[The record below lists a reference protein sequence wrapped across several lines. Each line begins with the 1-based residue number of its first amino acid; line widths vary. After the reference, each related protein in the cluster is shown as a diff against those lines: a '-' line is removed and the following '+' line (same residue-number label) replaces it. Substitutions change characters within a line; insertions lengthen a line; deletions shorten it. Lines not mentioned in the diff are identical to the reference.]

1 MAIRLFVYTFSF
13 ILLLTN
19 CKSNEDKKEL
29 KKVNKFEEAKNKF
42 EEAKNKFED
51 CKTDYEKSYNHKIVV
66 SVRNGSG
73 VPGAAKQVSDYL
85 RSICYDTYYD
95 NWDINNQFE
104 SKIILHKQDSKL
116 GKQLKKDLDN
126 RISIENILDFSQGI
140 DATFV
145 IGQNYNQ
152 LSFYKEL
159 QK

>member
-13 ILLLTN
+13 IFLLTN
-19 CKSNEDKKEL
+19 CESAENKKDR
-29 KKVNKFEEAKNKF
+29 KRVNKFEEAKNKF

-51 CKTDYEKSYNHKIVV
+51 CKTDYEKSHNHKIVV
-66 SVRNGSG
+66 NVRNGSG
-73 VPGAAKQVSDYL
+73 VPGVAKQVSDYL

-95 NWDINNQFE
+95 NWIINNEFE

-126 RISIENILDFSQGI
+126 RISIENILDFSQEI

-152 LSFYKEL
+152 LNFYKKL